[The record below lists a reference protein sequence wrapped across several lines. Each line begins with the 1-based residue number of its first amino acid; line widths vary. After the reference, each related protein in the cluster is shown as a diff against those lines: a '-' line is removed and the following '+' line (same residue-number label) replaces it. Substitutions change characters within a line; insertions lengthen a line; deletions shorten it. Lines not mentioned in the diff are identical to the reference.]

1 MKPRARYRARPPS
14 PAEEG
19 RGARQRWVGRGV
31 VVLLLLGYAALMW
44 YVVFPYVDRTFVNQP
59 AL

>member
-1 MKPRARYRARPPS
+1 MKPRVRYRARPPA
-14 PAEEG
+14 PADQG
-19 RGARQRWVGRGV
+19 PGTRWVRRV
-31 VVLLLLGYAALMW
+31 VIVGLLLGYAALMW